1 MSSGRLCGR
10 QSTSFRYRL
19 LTCCGRRGLLKT
31 SAVVG
36 LYYNINMLLTL
47 KRIIIRLYKEYR
59 YIFYGK

>member
-1 MSSGRLCGR
+1 MISNV
-10 QSTSFRYRL
+10 
-19 LTCCGRRGLLKT
+19 
-31 SAVVG
+31 VVG